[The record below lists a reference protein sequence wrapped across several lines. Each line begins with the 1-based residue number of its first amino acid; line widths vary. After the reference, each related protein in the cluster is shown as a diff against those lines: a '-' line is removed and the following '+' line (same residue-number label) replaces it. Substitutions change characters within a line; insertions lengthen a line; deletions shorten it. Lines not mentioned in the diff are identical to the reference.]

1 MMMNFTVMPQNT
13 TYAKMRNGR
22 FSNTSSNIR
31 SIEQRWK
38 ETYNS
43 LPKFQQQAVDVALEQ
58 AKSEFRRRNP
68 NLRKWV
74 DVSNILAEAKS
85 VIMTRVQID
94 STMQR
99 QLDIE
104 WVLTLLNR
112 FMATM
117 VVPIQ
122 VYRPNKNSDEF
133 LAWDGQHT
141 LVLLWLIAT
150 QIMEVDPET
159 IEIPVNVYA
168 SKLKAEMRANFI
180 SLNSKEGKKVLE
192 AIDLW
197 DQMVYGVRVDASENP
212 DWIKVEAKQQVI
224 EAYSLFVTSN
234 KFGDT
239 DQAGAISRLQ
249 EINKLDVATVSWL
262 CHYLAAAGATERA
275 VAEKEIVM
283 MAYFFDK
290 CRLARN
296 VTVDAKFIIEV
307 ASVTKQLW
315 EADFSPT
322 SVFWTKASNAYAN
335 WHSKFGD
342 VLTSPRFNK
351 EPIHGFPFLIEQ
363 LKKELP
369 ERNFPNGRTNSEFYP
384 DAEDLF

>member
-13 TYAKMRNGR
+13 TYAKLRNGR
-22 FSNTSSNIR
+22 FNLTSSNIR
-31 SIEQRWK
+31 TIEQRWK
-38 ETYNS
+38 ETYDN
-43 LPKFQQQAVDVALEQ
+43 LPLFQQMAVDNALES
-58 AKSEFRRRNP
+58 AKAEFRRRNP
-68 NLRKWV
+68 NLRKWK
-74 DVSNILAEAKS
+74 DVADILAEAKS
-85 VIMTRVQID
+85 VIMSKISID
-94 STMQR
+94 ATMQR

-122 VYRPNKNSDEF
+122 VYRPNKDSDEF

-150 QIMEVDPET
+150 QIMEVDPEK

-212 DWIKVEAKQQVI
+212 DWIEVEKKQQII
-224 EAYSLFVTSN
+224 ETFGMFVTAH

-239 DQAGAISRLQ
+239 SEAGAISRLQ
-249 EINKLDVATVSWL
+249 EINKLDVATVGWL
-262 CHYLAAAGATERA
+262 CLYLAAAGATERP

-296 VTVDAKFIIEV
+296 ITVDKAFVFDIANVAKR
-307 ASVTKQLW
+307 LW
-315 EADFSPT
+315 AADFTPN

-335 WHSKFGD
+335 WHNKFGD
-342 VLTSPRFNK
+342 ALTTPRFNK

-363 LKKELP
+363 FKKELP
-369 ERNFPNGRTNSEFYP
+369 DRQFPNGRTNSEFYP
-384 DAEDLF
+384 DVTDLF

>member
-1 MMMNFTVMPQNT
+1 MMMNFTVIPQNT
-13 TYAKMRNGR
+13 TYADLRNRR
-22 FSNTSSNIR
+22 FSNTTSNIR
-31 SIEQRWK
+31 TIEQRWK

-43 LPKFQQQAVDVALEQ
+43 LPKFQQMAVDHALEH
-58 AKSEFRRRNP
+58 AKAEFRRRNP
-68 NLRKWV
+68 NLRKWK
-74 DVSNILAEAKS
+74 DVADILAEAKS
-85 VIMTRVQID
+85 VVMAKIKID
-94 STMQR
+94 ATMQR

-104 WVLTLLNR
+104 WVLTLLTR

-122 VYRPNKNSDEF
+122 VYRPNKDSDEL

-150 QIMEVDPET
+150 QIMEVDPEK
-159 IEIPVNVYA
+159 IEIPVNIYA

-197 DQMVYGVRVDASENP
+197 DQMVYGVRVDGSQNP
-212 DWIKVEAKQQVI
+212 DWIKVEEKQQIV
-224 EAYSLFVTSN
+224 ESYDLFVTAN

-249 EINKLDVATVSWL
+249 EINKLDVETVGWL
-262 CHYLAAAGATERA
+262 CHYLAAAGATERP

-296 VTVDAKFIIEV
+296 VKVDPGFIIEIATV
-307 ASVTKQLW
+307 AKQLW
-315 EADFSPT
+315 DADFTPT
-322 SVFWTKASNAYAN
+322 GVFWTKASNAYAN
-335 WHSKFGD
+335 WHRKFGD
-342 VLTSPRFNK
+342 ALTTPRFNK

-369 ERNFPNGRTNSEFYP
+369 NRQFPNGRTNSEFYP
-384 DAEDLF
+384 SVEDLF